1 MSTQQVYRKLFTDT
15 AVYGLGSIVPR
26 VFNFF
31 LVPLHTRAFGP
42 EAYGRITDTYG
53 WIAILNVIFLFGMET
68 AYLRF
73 STKNGGDEQKTFQTA
88 QTVIFLISILMTVL
102 MYSAFNLDLLLIQG
116 ENQSMLMYAS
126 VTLLIDSWC
135 AIPFVRLRLK
145 NETKKFALLKISNV
159 ALLVILNI
167 WFLRTGTAGPDMV
180 FLANMLANLGFLIYF
195 LPVLVSWRPQWNNQL
210 AGSMLTYSFPV
221 MLTGLAGMTNEMFS
235 RISIDNWLPANFYP
249 GQSPAYV
256 QGIFGACYKFAIL
269 MTLVVQA
276 FRMAAEPFFFS
287 RSEQKDSPQVFAKVN
302 HYFIVACTFFLM
314 AICFN
319 LNWLKFLVDEQYWT
333 GLGIVPWLLLG
344 YLFLGV
350 YYNLTVW
357 FKVTDKTFYGT
368 LFATAGALIT
378 VFMNYMLIPVYGI
391 MGSAAV
397 TFLSYFLMTVMCY
410 VFGQKY
416 YPIPYM
422 IGRDLLTIFC
432 GFGVVLLF
440 NLVHSDSG
448 VLDLIHGIIA
458 TLISALVFWL
468 MEKDSFKAGI
478 SA

>member
-1 MSTQQVYRKLFTDT
+1 MGAQQVYRKLFTDT
-15 AVYGLGSIVPR
+15 AVYGMGSIVPR

-73 STKNGGDEQKTFQTA
+73 STKKDGDEQKTFQTA
-88 QTVIFLISILMTVL
+88 QTVIFLMSLMMTVML
-102 MYSAFNLDLLLIQG
+102 YSAFNLDLLMVRE
-116 ENQSMLMYAS
+116 ENRSMFLYAS
-126 VTLLIDSWC
+126 ATLLIDSWC
-135 AIPFVRLRLK
+135 AMPFVRLRLK

-159 ALLVILNI
+159 VLLVVLNI
-167 WFLRTGTAGPDMV
+167 WFLRNGNAKPDQV
-180 FLANMLANLGFLIYF
+180 FLANMIANLGFLIYF
-195 LPVLVSWRPQWNNQL
+195 LPVLMSWRPQWNNQL
-210 AGSMLTYSFPV
+210 AGPMLTYSFPV

-235 RISIDNWLPANFYP
+235 RISIDNWLPQDFYSDKSP
-249 GQSPAYV
+249 GFI

-287 RSEQKDSPQVFAKVN
+287 RAEQKDSPQVFAQVN
-302 HYFIVACTFFLM
+302 HYFIVAGTFFMM

-319 LNWLKFLVDEQYWT
+319 LNWLKYLVDEQYWS

-368 LFATAGALIT
+368 LFAVVGAVFT
-378 VFMNYMLIPVYGI
+378 VFMNYLLIPVYGI

-397 TFLSYFLMTVMCY
+397 TFLSYFLMTVICY
-410 VFGQKY
+410 FFGQRY
-416 YPIPYM
+416 YPIPYKV
-422 IGRDLLTIFC
+422 GRDLTIIFF
-432 GFGVVLLF
+432 GFVAVLFF
-440 NLVHSDSG
+440 NFMHSDSAA
-448 VLDLIHGIIA
+448 LDLIHGIVA
-458 TLISALVFWL
+458 TVVSALVFWL
-468 MEKDSFKAGI
+468 MEKDSFRAGI